1 MKKVI
6 ILSLFFLVSLN
17 GYNQVEQIKALMV
30 YRIANHIEFKGTKS
44 NGDFIIGVK
53 DNTKVLEILSAL
65 AREKKVGTRLI
76 IVKSISDAGDAK
88 ECNIVYVPSID
99 VSDFERA
106 CKKGKT
112 LLCSEEKGTCNNG
125 AGISLYISDGKPN
138 FEISESNLN
147 SCGIT
152 PSSELL
158 KMGEKN

>member
-1 MKKVI
+1 M
-6 ILSLFFLVSLN
+6 
-17 GYNQVEQIKALMV
+17 
-30 YRIANHIEFKGTKS
+30 
-44 NGDFIIGVK
+44 
-53 DNTKVLEILSAL
+53 LEILSAL